1 MGRKWNNI
9 KYGKAAKDAERS
21 KIYAKFGREIYVAA
35 KAGDPD
41 PEINVG
47 LRNVIEKAKTYKV
60 PKEIIDRAVDKAKGN
75 NDESYDAI
83 RYEGYG
89 VNGSAVIVDALTD
102 NVNRTVAEVRT
113 AFNKNGG
120 KMGVSGSVSFLFEP
134 TAMIGFKGKTED
146 EVLEILVEADCD
158 FNDIEV
164 EEDTVIIYTKPE
176 LFHVTQEAIRA
187 AGITEFEVAELTE
200 LPLSEVKIE
209 AENVAMF
216 EKMIDTLES
225 LDDVQQVYHNV
236 ELEDEEY

>member
-9 KYGKAAKDAERS
+9 KDGKAAKDADKS

-47 LRNVIEKAKTYKV
+47 LRSVLEKAKTYKV
-60 PKEIIDRAVDKAKGN
+60 PKEIVDRAIEKAKGGHEEN
-75 NDESYDAI
+75 YDAV

-120 KMGVSGSVSFLFEP
+120 KMGVSGSVAFMFTPS
-134 TAMIGFKGKTED
+134 AMIGFKGKTVD
-146 EVLEILVEADCD
+146 EVLDILVEADCD
-158 FNDIEV
+158 FMDV
-164 EEDTVIIYTKPE
+164 EEDGETIIIYTKPE
-176 LFHVTQEAIRA
+176 LFHAAQEALKA
-187 AGITEFEVAELTE
+187 AGVVEFEVAELTE
-200 LPLSEVKIE
+200 LPSNEITID
-209 AENVAMF
+209 AENIALF

-236 ELEDEEY
+236 ELPE

>member
-9 KYGKAAKDAERS
+9 KDGKAAKDADKS

-47 LRNVIEKAKTYKV
+47 LRGVLEKAKTYKV
-60 PKEIIDRAVDKAKGN
+60 PKEIVDRAIEKAKGGHEEN
-75 NDESYDAI
+75 YDAV

-120 KMGVSGSVSFLFEP
+120 KMGVSGSVAFMFTPSAMKRNGKISNSRHSSFRS
-134 TAMIGFKGKTED
+134 
-146 EVLEILVEADCD
+146 
-158 FNDIEV
+158 N
-164 EEDTVIIYTKPE
+164 
-176 LFHVTQEAIRA
+176 
-187 AGITEFEVAELTE
+187 
-200 LPLSEVKIE
+200 
-209 AENVAMF
+209 
-216 EKMIDTLES
+216 
-225 LDDVQQVYHNV
+225 
-236 ELEDEEY
+236 